1 MKPMNIA
8 QYFDTL
14 GQSQKAY
21 GRLLEP
27 VCKRWGLRRNEVDVL
42 LFLFNNPD
50 YNRAAD
56 IVARRGM
63 TKSHVSLS
71 VTSLV
76 ETGLLERRFSPEDRR
91 TVHLHLTQSGQTI
104 AREAWQAQ
112 QEFFNLLYAGIPEEE
127 LRQWEQITEKIREN
141 ILHLNINQTNP

>member
-1 MKPMNIA
+1 MGPGQISS
-8 QYFDTL
+8 YFDML
-14 GQSQKAY
+14 GKTQKVY

-27 VCKRWGLRRNEVDVL
+27 VCKKWDLTRNELDVL

-50 YNRAAD
+50 YDRAAD

-76 ETGLLERRFSPEDRR
+76 ERGLLERQFSPEDRR
-91 TVHLHLTQSGQTI
+91 TVHLHLTEGGAAVAEE
-104 AREAWQAQ
+104 ARNAQ
-112 QEFFNLLYAGIPEEE
+112 EEFFGLLYTGITEEE
-127 LRQWEQITEKIREN
+127 FHLWRQVTDKIREN
-141 ILHLNINQTNP
+141 IRNLNKNQTNP